1 MTIEANTS
9 GASGN
14 AFGNGPL
21 TPHSCPIA
29 QAPRQHARASKHE
42 RATHAIPPIG
52 PRYTPHA
59 ERSLASPPPR
69 LCRGL
74 PLTRIHR
81 ARVATRTNSTVAPPR
96 RDISNSSRASL
107 DHMLPVPGNVAFN
120 QRYTQR
126 AMMATATILLGMMR
140 RAKSVMLQARSTAT
154 KAVSS
159 ANSHQLVAVAL
170 TQRPASAPQ
179 RLAEAR
185 IHTGHP
191 TNSRSDTARPTPP
204 TKHPPSRQVI
214 ASRAPLTSTTLIAS
228 SPQQEYI
235 ARWYT
240 NTRT

>member
-21 TPHSCPIA
+21 TPHICPIA

-81 ARVATRTNSTVAPPR
+81 ACVATRTNSTVAPPR

-126 AMMATATILLGMMR
+126 AMMATATKLLGMMR
-140 RAKSVMLQARSTAT
+140 RAKSVTLLARSTAT

-170 TQRPASAPQ
+170 TQKPASAPQ
-179 RLAEAR
+179 RLAIIR
-185 IHTGHP
+185 VHTGHP
-191 TNSRSDTARPTPP
+191 TNSRRAIAHPAPP
-204 TKHPPSRQVI
+204 TRQEPSRHAI
-214 ASRAPLTSTTLIAS
+214 ASGAPTTNAASIAS
-228 SPQQEYI
+228 SPQ
-235 ARWYT
+235 
-240 NTRT
+240 